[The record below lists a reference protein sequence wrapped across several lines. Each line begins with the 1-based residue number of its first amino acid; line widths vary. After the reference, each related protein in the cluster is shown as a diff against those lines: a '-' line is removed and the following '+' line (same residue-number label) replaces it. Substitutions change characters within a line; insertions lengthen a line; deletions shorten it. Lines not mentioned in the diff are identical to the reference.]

1 MRRNKTA
8 QIPPA
13 RIEPAGIRQ
22 KKNENPYKLNPDA
35 EIMPNTYPISAD
47 IKNHKK
53 LNCDLSD
60 KILK

>member
-8 QIPPA
+8 QITPA

-22 KKNENPYKLNPDA
+22 KKNENAYKLNPDV
-35 EIMPNTYPISAD
+35 EIIPNKYPIIAD
-47 IKNHKK
+47 IKNHKELK
-53 LNCDLSD
+53 GDLSD